1 MSNSSDRRLVP
12 KVRNAPNGSQH
23 QMSRMQSEIDML
35 SSQLDATQREKD
47 MQRMEISRLRNQ
59 LVKLA
64 GMGNMTS
71 LEASNLPTLDDYFQQ
86 QGKMDSLV
94 SIDKP
99 QEVMS
104 RPPSTSP
111 KHQSN
116 FAYGSTS
123 GANGVVRD
131 SFDIDMLSVES
142 LRQGPAQGSSSSTG
156 ASMEKGKGRQTI
168 VTDERSNKS
177 KSFRTIQVPT
187 G

>member
-1 MSNSSDRRLVP
+1 
-12 KVRNAPNGSQH
+12 
-23 QMSRMQSEIDML
+23 
-35 SSQLDATQREKD
+35 
-47 MQRMEISRLRNQ
+47 
-59 LVKLA
+59 
-64 GMGNMTS
+64 
-71 LEASNLPTLDDYFQQ
+71 
-86 QGKMDSLV
+86 
-94 SIDKP
+94 
-99 QEVMS
+99 MS

-168 VTDERSNKS
+168 VTDERYFLFPPFFLPCQHCHNQSPDQSISLHSNS
-177 KSFRTIQVPT
+177 CLQLACNQNLTLTLTLTLTLIPVLILTLILTLILNHVPYPNPNCVCALQIQQIEVFPDHTSSNGLRTPSSCH
-187 G
+187 